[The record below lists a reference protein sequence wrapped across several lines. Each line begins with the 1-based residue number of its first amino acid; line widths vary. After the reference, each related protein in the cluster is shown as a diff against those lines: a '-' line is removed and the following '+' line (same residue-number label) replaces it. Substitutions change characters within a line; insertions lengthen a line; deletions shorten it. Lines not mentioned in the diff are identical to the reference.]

1 MKKRYQSETKYIS
14 TATLAPSST
23 TFHHFHYFLCIFDIL
38 YSIFQDM
45 DFMDISSSL
54 DTVQE
59 EQTLFQRDIGEGKGE
74 EEEAASEKEQQ
85 QQ

>member
-1 MKKRYQSETKYIS
+1 
-14 TATLAPSST
+14 
-23 TFHHFHYFLCIFDIL
+23 
-38 YSIFQDM
+38 M
-45 DFMDISSSL
+45 DFMDISPSL
-54 DTVQE
+54 ETVQE